1 MDGLEIYVKGSVVG
15 QLRNEKYFPL
25 LYLKRR
31 KALRRLVVMVK
42 RRGALG
48 RVVGVSGV
56 VRVRR
61 QSGHHLEIY
70 LGKFAS
76 KLVVG
81 GLTCPLQAS

>member
-1 MDGLEIYVKGSVVG
+1 
-15 QLRNEKYFPL
+15 
-25 LYLKRR
+25 
-31 KALRRLVVMVK
+31 MVK

-48 RVVGVSGV
+48 RVVGGSGV
-56 VRVRR
+56 VGVRR

-81 GLTCPLQAS
+81 GVTCQLKSSLINAHIAGIIGPW